1 MLYFCVDG
9 LDPDRKPV
17 FHFADLWIETWTVS
31 IRRILGFQHRLPT
44 SGKELP
50 QLLQVEKWGLGNV
63 KMCLVYSCPRPWRRI
78 SINTLHLCPCR
89 WIRNITYLL
98 YLIQYHQSQI
108 CSLRCSCNKWKKR
121 PKGEWSD
128 QILQMFSNT
137 DYSIKKIHISNIA
150 LVGISSFPEKRRTF
164 APFFVFSADTPEFQS
179 RSWCWLESA
188 HGVKLGNRWHHM
200 AIWPWLKMIE
210 PNVIPIAM
218 AKSVAALVAKF
229 LSHIHRS

>member
-1 MLYFCVDG
+1 M
-9 LDPDRKPV
+9 
-17 FHFADLWIETWTVS
+17 
-31 IRRILGFQHRLPT
+31 LGFQHRLPT
-44 SGKELP
+44 SAKELP

-63 KMCLVYSCPRPWRRI
+63 RMCLVYFCPRPWQRI
-78 SINTLHLCPCR
+78 SINTLHFCEHADEFGTLP
-89 WIRNITYLL
+89 ISS

-108 CSLRCSCNKWKKR
+108 CSLRWPKR
-121 PKGEWSD
+121 EWSD
-128 QILQMFSNT
+128 QIFQMFSNT
-137 DYSIKKIHISNIA
+137 DYISIKKIHISNIA
-150 LVGISSFPEKRRTF
+150 LVGISNFPEKRRTF
-164 APFFVFSADTPEFQS
+164 PPFFCFFSWSPEFQS